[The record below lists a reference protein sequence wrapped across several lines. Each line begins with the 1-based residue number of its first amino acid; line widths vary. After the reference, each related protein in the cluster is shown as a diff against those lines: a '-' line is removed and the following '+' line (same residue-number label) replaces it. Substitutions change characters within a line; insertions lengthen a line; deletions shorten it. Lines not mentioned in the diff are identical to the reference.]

1 MLLKASL
8 YGSLMVTLTVLLHAA
23 GTTLWL
29 KGLQKLNKSHPH
41 LLASTKSHFLV
52 LTTTALIVVFLHLAE
67 ITLWAAAYLAIPEVE
82 VILSWPDA
90 IYFSMV
96 TFTTLGYGDI
106 VLTGDTRL
114 LTGIQSING
123 IILSGWSTAMLF
135 MVIETI
141 WKQDFNLT
149 DNQKSQKQ
157 P

>member
-1 MLLKASL
+1 MLLEASL
-8 YGSLMVTLTVLLHAA
+8 YGSLMVTVTVILHAA

-29 KGLQKLNKSHPH
+29 KGLYSLNRSFPH
-41 LLASTKSHFLV
+41 LLHTANFQLLILTST
-52 LTTTALIVVFLHLAE
+52 TLIIVFLHLAE
-67 ITLWAAAYLAIPEVE
+67 IIVWAAGYYIIPKVE
-82 VILSWPDA
+82 IILSWTDA

-135 MVIETI
+135 MVIQTI
-141 WKQDFNLT
+141 WKELFKRPDHYT
-149 DNQKSQKQ
+149 
-157 P
+157 

>member
-1 MLLKASL
+1 MLLQASL
-8 YGSLMVTLTVLLHAA
+8 YGSLMVTITVLIHAV

-29 KGLQKLNKSHPH
+29 KGLQKLHQSSPR
-41 LLASTKSHFLV
+41 LLASMKSHLV
-52 LTTTALIVVFLHLAE
+52 ILTVTTLIVLFLHLAE
-67 ITLWAAAYLAIPEVE
+67 IIVWAAAYYVLPEVE
-82 VILSWPDA
+82 EILSWPDA

-106 VLTGDTRL
+106 VLAGDTRL

-135 MVIETI
+135 MVIQTI

-149 DNQKSQKQ
+149 DD
-157 P
+157 